1 VSPELVQL
9 ALGLNRV
16 LTYGGYVLLA
26 GTFTFWSLVWPEGQR
41 DRRLVR
47 LAVAGTT
54 LMVVG
59 TLADPAIR
67 ILLGGQ
73 ALGEFMTPLSGAALL
88 VRLAALAAT
97 AFFLVDVVRSE
108 IRGWRRV
115 FAVVVVAVIAG
126 SMVVQTDAVGGQWQL
141 LKVIA
146 TSGHVLATAA
156 WLGGLVALAAV
167 LIPRANLAEQD
178 QHIPRANLAELDRL
192 IPRFSLVAM
201 FSVITL
207 VITGTV
213 HALAVA
219 GGMAQLVDSLYGQ
232 VLLIK
237 IVVFGAMLLLGHYGR
252 KYAARVAFRRVHHQ
266 TEVLENSRGV
276 HSLAIVMGAE
286 LVIAFA
292 ILATTSVLV
301 MVAPS

>member
-1 VSPELVQL
+1 MSPELAQL
-9 ALGLNRV
+9 ALGVNRV
-16 LTYGGYVLLA
+16 VTYGSYVLLA
-26 GTFTFWSLVWPEGQR
+26 GTFAFWSLVWPEGRR

-47 LAVAGTT
+47 LAVVGTT

-59 TLADPAIR
+59 TVADPVIR
-67 ILLGGQ
+67 LALGGQ
-73 ALGEFMTPLSGAALL
+73 ALGEVVTPLSGAALL

-97 AFFLVDVVRSE
+97 AFFLVDLVRSE

-115 FAVVVVAVIAG
+115 FAIVVVAVIAG
-126 SMVVQTDAVGGQWQL
+126 SMVVQTDAVGGRWEL

-167 LIPRANLAEQD
+167 LMPRANPAELD
-178 QHIPRANLAELDRL
+178 RLIPRANLAELDRL
-192 IPRFSLVAM
+192 IPRFSRVAL

-219 GGMAQLVDSLYGQ
+219 GGMAQLADSRYGL

-237 IVVFGAMLLLGHYGR
+237 IGVFGAMLLLGHYGR

-266 TEVLENSRGV
+266 AEVLKNSRGE
-276 HSLAIVMGAE
+276 HSLAVVMGAE

>member
-1 VSPELVQL
+1 MSPELVQL

-167 LIPRANLAEQD
+167 LMPRAN
-178 QHIPRANLAELDRL
+178 PAELDRL